1 MKNKSNRTNRAG
13 TALLVVL
20 FIVMA
25 IMILS
30 LGFLSRSD
38 VELACGENMILRTQ
52 MDYLAESG
60 LEYARGLIL
69 NDSNYLGNWEFAGQQ
84 LVGGSDDYYNVNVV
98 KLGECNYK
106 ITCDAYRE
114 KGIEKVGRSSLDA
127 ELRLDP
133 CIALWTQEDTT
144 VSSGIIINGDVY
156 CNGTLTNN
164 SIIDGDVF
172 ANGLVGSGS
181 ITGRQK
187 ATEDLSL
194 VWPQITAGDYSPD
207 QTIEANSLNGSS
219 LAGIQYCSNDIELSG
234 DVNIIGML
242 IVDANLTI
250 TGNGNIITAKKDLP
264 AILVTGDLII
274 GGGGQLGVNGLAV
287 VNGRVEI
294 GGDTSISGGLFVE
307 NGITGSG
314 NITITAAPSK
324 TTIMTWP
331 SPGNPVRWSP
341 VGGAFFKS
349 IGRL

>member
-1 MKNKSNRTNRAG
+1 M
-13 TALLVVL
+13 L
-20 FIVMA
+20 FI
-25 IMILS
+25 IMTITVLS

-60 LEYARGLIL
+60 LEHARGLIL

-84 LVGGSDDYYNVNVV
+84 LAGGSDDYYNVNVV

-114 KGIEKVGRSSLDA
+114 KGIEKIGRSSLEA

-133 CIALWTQEDTT
+133 YIAFWTQIDTV
-144 VSSGIIINGDVY
+144 VSSGVLINGDVY
-156 CNGTLTNN
+156 CNGVLTNN
-164 SIIDGDVF
+164 STINGDVF
-172 ANGLVGSGS
+172 VSNLVGSGS

-187 ATEDLSL
+187 ATGDLSL

-207 QTIEANSLNGSS
+207 QTIEANSLSGSS
-219 LAGIQYCSNDIELSG
+219 LAGIQYCSSDIELLS
-234 DVNIIGML
+234 DVNIVGML

-250 TGNGNIITAKKDLP
+250 TGNGNIITAGQDLP
-264 AILVTGDLII
+264 AMLVTGDLII
-274 GGGGQLGVNGLAV
+274 GDSGQLGINGLAV
-287 VNGRVEI
+287 VNGRIEI
-294 GGDTSISGGLFVE
+294 GGVTSISGGLFVE

-324 TTIMTWP
+324 TTIITWP